1 MFGED
6 DVVKSH
12 EDRANYLSILIILA
26 FGLIFA
32 RLIFLQVYKGDLLY
46 KYSLENRL
54 REEIIRAPRGV
65 ITSRDGEILV
75 NNYPR
80 FDVMVTR
87 QYLKDAKTTLKRVSE
102 ILALPVD
109 TIEKTIKRNSS
120 QAAYRPITIKKN
132 VSMKEVALIE
142 TEGEDLPGI
151 GVEIFVSRENSQG
164 EIGAHVLGYVSEIT
178 QDQLQFYSNRDRT
191 SYRLGDHIGQFGIEK
206 EFDKYLR
213 GVNGSEF
220 VEVDAL
226 GRKKRY
232 IEKEKIFQG
241 ITDIKSIPGHSMTLT
256 LDTEMQRVAHEALKD
271 RVGTAVAMDVSTG
284 EIYAMVSHPSFEPS
298 EFSKGVQK
306 DYWSVLINNPDKPLR
321 DRAIQEHYSPGS
333 AFKPFTAMALLA
345 ENVFTEKT
353 SVNCTG
359 GFTLGSKMYHCWK
372 KHGHGTVDL
381 KRAIKESCN
390 SYFQKAALKLDI
402 DSIAKYSKMFGLGT
416 RTGIELPRE
425 TSGLIPTEDWK
436 LKRNGKPWQK
446 GETLSCAIGQ
456 SYVLVTMMQMVA
468 AYAAIANGGEVLKP
482 YVIKEIKD
490 ENGNPVKQG
499 IKKVISVAETN
510 PQHIK
515 AIREGLYDVVNTPGG
530 TAYFHRG
537 NGIEMSGKTGTSQV
551 VASTADK
558 IYQKCEL
565 MPYERRHHGLFISY
579 LPEQNPKLAIAV
591 LVEHGC
597 HGSSAAAPVAAKIGE
612 TYMKKYQPVLYAE
625 NLAKQS
631 KNNSATRV
639 PVPALQ
645 VEQEGDLLP
654 DGE

>member
-12 EDRANYLSILIILA
+12 EERANYLMIIVLAA

-32 RLIFLQVYKGDLLY
+32 RLIFLQVFKGDLLY
-46 KYSLENRL
+46 RYSLENRL

-65 ITSRDGEILV
+65 ISSRDGVVLV

-80 FDVMVTR
+80 FDVMITR
-87 QYLKDAKTTLKRVSE
+87 QYLKDKKMTYTRLSE
-102 ILALPVD
+102 ILDMSVEN
-109 TIEKTIKRNSS
+109 IEKVIKRNSF

-142 TEGEDLPGI
+142 TEGEDLPG
-151 GVEIFVSRENSQG
+151 VSVDVFVSRENTQG
-164 EIGAHVLGYVSEIT
+164 EIGAHALGYISEIT
-178 QDQLQFYSNRDRT
+178 QDQLQFYSNRDKT
-191 SYRLGDHIGQFGIEK
+191 SYRLGDHIGQFGLEK

-226 GRKKRY
+226 GRKKKY
-232 IEKEKIFQG
+232 VEKDKIFHG

-256 LDTEMQRVAHEALKD
+256 LDVDMQRVAHEALSD
-271 RVGTAVAMDVSTG
+271 RVGTAVAMDINTG
-284 EIYAMVSHPSFEPS
+284 EIYTMVSHPSFEPA

-306 DYWSVLINNPDKPLR
+306 DYWSILVNNPDKPLR

-333 AFKPFTAMALLA
+333 AFKPFTAMTLLA
-345 ENVFTEKT
+345 ENVFNEKT
-353 SVNCTG
+353 LVNCSG
-359 GFTLGSKMYHCWK
+359 GFTLGSKTYHCWK
-372 KHGHGTVDL
+372 KYGHGSVDL
-381 KRAIKESCN
+381 KKAIKESCN

-402 DSIAKYSKMFGLGT
+402 DSIAKFSKMFGLGT
-416 RTGIELPRE
+416 RTGVELPRE
-425 TSGLIPTEDWK
+425 TSGLIPTEEWK

-468 AYAAIANGGEVLKP
+468 AYGGIANGGEIVRP
-482 YVIKEIKD
+482 YIVKEIKD
-490 ENGNPVKQG
+490 ENGILIKQG
-499 IKKVISVAETN
+499 IKNVITKAEVN
-510 PQHIK
+510 PAHLA

-530 TAYFHRG
+530 TAYYHRG
-537 NGIEMSGKTGTSQV
+537 KGLEMAGKTGTSQV
-551 VASTADK
+551 VGSSADK

-565 MPYERRHHGLFISY
+565 MPYEKRHHGLFISY
-579 LPEQNPKLAIAV
+579 LPAQDPKLAIAV

-597 HGSSAAAPVAAKIGE
+597 HGSSAAAPVAEKIGE
-612 TYMKKYQPVLYAE
+612 MYMKKYQPKLYAE
-625 NLAKQS
+625 NLEKQKS
-631 KNNSATRV
+631 QKALAV
-639 PVPALQ
+639 PVPELQ
-645 VEQEGDLLP
+645 LEQEGDVVP

>member
-12 EDRANYLSILIILA
+12 EERANYLAIIVLLA
-26 FGLIFA
+26 FGLVFS
-32 RLIFLQVYKGDLLY
+32 RLIYLQVFKGDLLY
-46 KYSLENRL
+46 RYSLENRL

-65 ITSRDGEILV
+65 ISSRDGQVLV

-87 QYLKDAKTTLKRVSE
+87 QYLKNKSETLKRVSE
-102 ILALPVD
+102 ILEITVEN
-109 TIEKTIKRNSS
+109 IEKTIKRSSS

-132 VSMKEVALIE
+132 VTMKEVALIE
-142 TEGEDLPGI
+142 TESEELPG
-151 GVEIFVSRENSQG
+151 VSVDVFVSRENSQG
-164 EIGAHVLGYVSEIT
+164 EIGAHVLGYISEIT
-178 QDQLQFYSNRDRT
+178 QDQLQFYSNRDKT

-213 GVNGSEF
+213 GINGSEF

-232 IEKEKIFQG
+232 VEKEKIFQG
-241 ITDIKSIPGHSMTLT
+241 VIDIKSIPGHSMTLT
-256 LDTEMQRVAHEALKD
+256 LDTDMQRVAHEALQD
-271 RVGTAVAMDVSTG
+271 RVGTAVAMDISTG

-306 DYWSVLINNPDKPLR
+306 DYWNILVNNPDNPLR
-321 DRAIQEHYSPGS
+321 DRSIQEHYSPGS
-333 AFKPFTAMALLA
+333 AFKPFTAITLLA
-345 ENVFTEKT
+345 ENVFTDKAQ
-353 SVNCTG
+353 VNCTG

-372 KHGHGTVDL
+372 KHGHGSVDL
-381 KRAIKESCN
+381 RKAIKESCN

-402 DSIAKYSKMFGLGT
+402 DAIANVAKKFGLGT

-425 TSGLIPTEDWK
+425 TSGLIPTEEWK
-436 LKRNGKPWQK
+436 MKRNGKPWQK

-468 AYAAIANGGEVLKP
+468 AYAGLANGGEILRP
-482 YVIKEIKD
+482 YVVNEIKD
-490 ENGNPVKQG
+490 ENGNLIKQG
-499 IKKVISVAETN
+499 VKKIISKAEVDPN
-510 PQHIK
+510 HLQ
-515 AIREGLYDVVNTPGG
+515 AIRDGLYDVVNSPGG

-537 NGIEMSGKTGTSQV
+537 KGIEMAGKTGTSQV
-551 VASTADK
+551 VSSTADK
-558 IYQKCEL
+558 IFQKCEL
-565 MPYERRHHGLFISY
+565 LPYERRHHGLFISY
-579 LPEQNPKLAIAV
+579 LPAQNPKLAIAV

-612 TYMKKYQPVLYAE
+612 TYMQKYQPELYAQSLE
-625 NLAKQS
+625 KQ
-631 KNNSATRV
+631 KKHNVIAV
-639 PVPALQ
+639 PVPQ
-645 VEQEGDLLP
+645 VQLEQEGDMLP
-654 DGE
+654 EGE